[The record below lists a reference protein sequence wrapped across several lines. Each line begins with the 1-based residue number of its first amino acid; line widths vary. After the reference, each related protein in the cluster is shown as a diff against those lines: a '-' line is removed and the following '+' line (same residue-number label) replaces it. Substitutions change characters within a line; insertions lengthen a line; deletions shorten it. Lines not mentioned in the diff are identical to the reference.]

1 MYILSLERRKEMFIK
16 RFKRDGQEK
25 IERQNLDFEAGVKKS
40 ISFISFPRI
49 AFR

>member
-1 MYILSLERRKEMFIK
+1 MFIK

-40 ISFISFPRI
+40 ISFISCPRI